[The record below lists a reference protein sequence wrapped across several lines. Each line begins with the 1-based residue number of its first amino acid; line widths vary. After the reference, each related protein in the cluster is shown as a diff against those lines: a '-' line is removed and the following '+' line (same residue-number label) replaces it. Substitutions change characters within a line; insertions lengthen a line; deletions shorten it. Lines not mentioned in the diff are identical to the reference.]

1 MKLYDPGFSSLLQ
14 EGKYTI
20 ITAPTGRG
28 KTWETALLHLKRL
41 AESQA
46 QFDKT
51 MSIETSEVTTG
62 ALAA

>member
-1 MKLYDPGFSSLLQ
+1 MKLYDPGFDSLL
-14 EGKYTI
+14 EKGKYTI
-20 ITAPTGRG
+20 IQAPTGRG

-46 QFDKT
+46 QKEET